1 MVPVSKSTCSSAPP
15 PISGSACHSSVTTLE
30 TNTPGCTSIAASSL
44 AVTEGHGPK
53 KSLRNQRLLR
63 ARATESALAARS
75 HCCLSS
81 RRNSRWA
88 SGRRHLGELRCV
100 VPDRVPA
107 GLVGDL
113 LVKARG
119 EFEVAH
125 QPCGHEV
132 LRAEVVIEAR
142 SAVAAEV
149 AGRELAL
156 VALDQVL
163 ALGEPEV
170 LRGHYDPC
178 KARARPPLAATA
190 VTVTQCLGVLNLV
203 LDTAAQA
210 SSLERF
216 SHRTPTRVVVERFA
230 ATLPPSRTSTPE
242 KPWLPETPFGRRP
255 VDDGGAPQLGAHAA
269 IVGTVA
275 TGSAGKGSAWR
286 GPPGTSLRFPP
297 GSAAAWPTWAW
308 RPLRAARCALRLRR
322 KSTAARRCRARDLR
336 CRRSRR
342 GSTTPTR
349 ACRQAASKRSASDAA
364 DPRCPGTV
372 CPRRTTRTRPSRRA
386 RRSSAP
392 SRSRRPARMARR
404 SDASPP
410 ACRAPTSRRS
420 SGGTCAGASTAT
432 PGRRSCHRARRC

>member
-1 MVPVSKSTCSSAPP
+1 MLLGTPSDLGVGLPLLRRDVGNEHTRVHFHRSLL
-15 PISGSACHSSVTTLE
+15 AC
-30 TNTPGCTSIAASSL
+30 GDR
-44 AVTEGHGPK
+44 GPWSQE
-53 KSLRNQRLLR
+53 SLRNQRLLR

-203 LDTAAQA
+203 LDTA
-210 SSLERF
+210 
-216 SHRTPTRVVVERFA
+216 
-230 ATLPPSRTSTPE
+230 
-242 KPWLPETPFGRRP
+242 
-255 VDDGGAPQLGAHAA
+255 
-269 IVGTVA
+269 
-275 TGSAGKGSAWR
+275 
-286 GPPGTSLRFPP
+286 
-297 GSAAAWPTWAW
+297 
-308 RPLRAARCALRLRR
+308 
-322 KSTAARRCRARDLR
+322 
-336 CRRSRR
+336 
-342 GSTTPTR
+342 
-349 ACRQAASKRSASDAA
+349 
-364 DPRCPGTV
+364 
-372 CPRRTTRTRPSRRA
+372 
-386 RRSSAP
+386 
-392 SRSRRPARMARR
+392 
-404 SDASPP
+404 
-410 ACRAPTSRRS
+410 
-420 SGGTCAGASTAT
+420 
-432 PGRRSCHRARRC
+432 